1 MKFVFASDS
10 FKGSLSS
17 RQIISLLEQEARRIF
32 PGCETVG
39 LPMADGGEGTMDALL
54 EALQGSRETLIVQNP
69 RFQPISA
76 SYGLLPQ
83 GGAIIE
89 MAQASGLPLLPKEQQ
104 DPEQTTT
111 FGTGELIAHALK
123 KGCRDLYLA
132 IGGSATNDG
141 GMGALCAL
149 GAVFLDKDNQPLP
162 GIGASLGKVHRIDL
176 SGLLPQIRETRF
188 HVLCDVNNPLLGP
201 SGASTV
207 FAPQKGADEQ
217 AVQRLEKGMDHYAKI
232 TTQTLGKDCSLL
244 PGAGAAGGLGFALL
258 AFLGA
263 ELSSGVETVL
273 RLLDFDHILQGTDWV
288 ITGEGRMDSQS
299 PRGKVISG
307 VVKHCAKAQVP
318 TMAIVGSLG
327 DGYESL
333 LQQGLT
339 GVITTVN
346 RCMALDEAFSQAETL
361 YSDAAF
367 RVFSMIKNLPGYKGK
382 V

>member
-1 MKFVFASDS
+1 MKFIFASDS

-17 RQIISLLEQEARRIF
+17 RRIISLLKQEANRVF

-54 EALQGSRETLIVQNP
+54 EALQGHRETLVVQNP
-69 RFQPISA
+69 RFQPVSA

-89 MAQASGLPLLPKEQQ
+89 MAQASGLPLLTKEQQ

-111 FGTGELIAHALK
+111 FGTGELIADALK

-149 GAVFLDKDNQPLP
+149 GAVFFDKDNQPLP

-176 SGLLPQIRETRF
+176 SGLLPQIREARF
-188 HVLCDVNNPLLGP
+188 HVLCDVDNPLLGP
-201 SGASTV
+201 SGAAAV

-217 AVQRLEKGMDHYAKI
+217 AVQRLEKGMTHYA
-232 TTQTLGKDCSLL
+232 QVAAETLGKDCSLL

-258 AFLGA
+258 AFLNA
-263 ELSSGVETVL
+263 ELSSGAETVL
-273 RLLDFDHILQGTDWV
+273 NLLDFDHILQGADWV
-288 ITGEGRMDSQS
+288 ITGEGRMDGQS
-299 PRGKVISG
+299 ARGKVISG
-307 VVKHCAKAQVP
+307 VVKHCVKAQVP
-318 TMAIVGSLG
+318 AMAIVGSLG
-327 DGYESL
+327 DGYEAL

-339 GVITTVN
+339 GVITTVS
-346 RCMALDEAFSQAETL
+346 RCMTLEEALSQAETL
-361 YSDAAF
+361 YADAAF
-367 RVFSMIKNLPGYKGK
+367 RAFTMLKAMGNSSR
-382 V
+382 

>member
-1 MKFVFASDS
+1 MLKFVFASDS

-17 RQIISLLEQEARRIF
+17 REIISLLEQEAHRVF

-54 EALQGSRETLIVQNP
+54 EAMQGLRETLSVTGP

-111 FGTGELIAHALK
+111 FGTGQLIADALQ

-149 GAVFLDKDNQPLP
+149 GAVFLNEDGQPLP
-162 GIGASLGKVHRIDL
+162 GIGASLGKVCRIDL
-176 SGLLPQIRETRF
+176 SGLLPQAREARF
-188 HVLCDVNNPLLGP
+188 HVLCDVDNPLLGP
-201 SGASTV
+201 SGASAV
-207 FAPQKGADEQ
+207 FGPQKGADAQ
-217 AVQRLEKGMDHYAKI
+217 AVQRLEKGMAHYAQVAAK
-232 TTQTLGKDCSLL
+232 TLGKDCSNL
-244 PGAGAAGGLGFALL
+244 PGAGAAGGLGFALI

-273 RLLDFDHILQGTDWV
+273 KLLEFDHVIQGADWV
-288 ITGEGRMDSQS
+288 ITGEGRMDGQS
-299 PRGKVISG
+299 ARGKVVSG
-307 VVKHCAKAQVP
+307 VMKHCAKAQVP
-318 TMAIVGSLG
+318 TIAIVGSLG
-327 DGYESL
+327 DGYEDL

-339 GVITTVN
+339 GVVTTVS
-346 RCMALDEAFSQAETL
+346 RCMALEEALSQAEEL
-361 YSDAAF
+361 YSAAAF
-367 RVFSMIKNLPGYKGK
+367 RVFSLIRNLSR
-382 V
+382 

>member
-17 RQIISLLEQEARRIF
+17 RKIISLLEREASQVF

-54 EALQGSRETLIVQNP
+54 ESLHGHRETLLVTGP
-69 RFQPISA
+69 RFQPVSA

-89 MAQASGLPLLPKEQQ
+89 MAQASGLPLLSEEQQ

-111 FGTGELIAHALK
+111 FGTGELIADALQ

-149 GAVFLDKDNQPLP
+149 GAVFLDKNNHPLP
-162 GIGASLGKVHRIDL
+162 GVGASLGKVQRMDL
-176 SGLLPQIRETRF
+176 SGLLPQISEAQF
-188 HVLCDVNNPLLGP
+188 HVLCDVDNPLLGL
-201 SGASTV
+201 SGAATV

-217 AVQRLEKGMDHYAKI
+217 AIKRLETGMSHYAKI
-232 TTQTLGKDCSLL
+232 VAETLGKDCSPL

-258 AFLGA
+258 AFFNA
-263 ELSSGVETVL
+263 ELSSGTETVL
-273 RLLDFDHILQGTDWV
+273 NLLNFDRILQGADWV

-307 VVKHCAKAQVP
+307 VVKHCAQSHVP
-318 TMAIVGSLG
+318 VMAIVGSLG
-327 DGYESL
+327 EGYELL

-339 GVITTVN
+339 GVVTTVN
-346 RCMALDEAFSQAETL
+346 HCMTLEEAISQAEVL
-361 YSDAAF
+361 YKDAAF
-367 RVFSMIKNLPGYKGK
+367 RVFSLIKNLNR
-382 V
+382 